1 MDKQE
6 VIHMIQHANKMKSP
20 IRRYPNQIVVQYGDT
35 TSTSLIGFK
44 AASMKL
50 GCQTLSV
57 DIKSDALEDGVLM
70 LQNYGDVM
78 VLRNPNED
86 AISRAIAVSRIPI
99 IQGGIHS
106 NLSQALTDIYTLYKE
121 LVFRGIELDSD
132 ERKPLHI
139 TFLGYSRTIQP
150 FVKLLE
156 LFPNI
161 QYHYTQTQ
169 KDIPL
174 DTDVL
179 YVSRIQE
186 GESYHIDRAFLQT
199 TKPTLI
205 LMHPFPRS
213 EELSRDSDRNPR
225 SVYLNQLENGLYMK
239 MAMLD
244 KVLAPTCHP
253 TAGEYIRMA
262 WNSFT
267 HWISH
272 FQFSR

>member
-6 VIHMIQHANKMKSP
+6 VFNMIQLADQMKSP
-20 IRRYPNQIVVQYGDT
+20 VRRYPKKIVIQYGDM
-35 TSTSLIGFK
+35 SSSSLIGFK

-57 DIKSDALEDGVLM
+57 DIKSEVLEDGVHM

-78 VLRNPNED
+78 VIRNQNED
-86 AISRAIAVSRIPI
+86 AITRAMTISRIPI
-99 IQGGIHS
+99 LQGGIHS

-121 LVFRGIELDSD
+121 LVFRGIELDSE

-156 LFPNI
+156 LFPKI
-161 QYHYTQTQ
+161 EYHYTQTQ
-169 KDIPL
+169 KDIPNE
-174 DTDVL
+174 TDVL
-179 YVSRIQE
+179 YVCRIQE
-186 GESYHIDRAFLQT
+186 GESYHIDRAFLQM

-213 EELSRDSDRNPR
+213 EELSRDNDRNPR
-225 SVYLNQLENGLYMK
+225 SVYLNQLENGIYMK

-244 KVLAPTCHP
+244 KVLAPTCPP
-253 TAGEYIRMA
+253 TAQECLWMV

-267 HWISH
+267 TWITH
-272 FQFSR
+272 FRVYR

>member
-6 VIHMIQHANKMKSP
+6 VLHMFQLANQMKSP
-20 IRRYPNQIVVQYGDT
+20 IRSYPKKIVIQYGDM
-35 TSTSLIGFK
+35 TSNSLIGFK
-44 AASMKL
+44 AASMML

-57 DIKSDALEDGVLM
+57 DIKSDVLEDGVHM

-78 VLRNPNED
+78 VIRNQNED
-86 AISRAIAVSRIPI
+86 AITRAMAISRIPI
-99 IQGGIHS
+99 LQGGVYS

-132 ERKPLHI
+132 ERPPLNI

-150 FVKLLE
+150 FVKLLD

-161 QYHYTQTQ
+161 QYHYTQTRE
-169 KDIPL
+169 DIPNE
-174 DTDVL
+174 TDVL

-186 GESYHIDRAFLQT
+186 GDSYYIDRAFLQT

-253 TAGEYIRMA
+253 TAGEYIRIA

-272 FQFSR
+272 FQVSR